1 MKFNIY
7 GRFQLDIRRENDYWV
22 VYTLGEGKRVKASDV
37 FIPNH
42 LQETQ
47 IPVFLDD
54 LFHELSGPGDRIEV
68 VP

>member
-7 GRFQLDIRRENDYWV
+7 GRFQLDIRRKNDNWD
-22 VYTLGEGKRVKASDV
+22 VYTLGEGRRVKASDV

-42 LQETQ
+42 LQATQ

-54 LFHELSGPGDRIEV
+54 LFHEISGPGDRIEV